1 MVHNNSLQAFNQ
13 LIESGDRDNLMVKVY
28 MFILKNP
35 CSTIYDIE
43 SGLKISRITTGA
55 RLAELQDLGVVKA
68 TLPKI
73 VGKRKVSAYFVQS
86 DPIKIDLNA
95 KLRRELKM
103 QKCVERLINQ
113 FGDLLPEEIYNNL
126 NTFYI
131 YGNDI

>member
-1 MVHNNSLQAFNQ
+1 
-13 LIESGDRDNLMVKVY
+13 MVKVY
-28 MFILKNP
+28 LFILKNP

-43 SGLKISRITTGA
+43 KGLKVSRITTGA
-55 RLAELQDLGVVKA
+55 RLADLQDLGVIKA
-68 TLPKI
+68 TLPK
-73 VGKRKVSAYFVQS
+73 VVDGRKVSSYFVQS
-86 DPIKIDLNA
+86 DPLKIDLNA

-131 YGNDI
+131 YGNDM

>member
-43 SGLKISRITTGA
+43 NGLKISRITTGA
-55 RLAELQDLGVVKA
+55 RLAELQDLGVVKT
-68 TLPKI
+68 TLPRI
-73 VGKRKVSAYFVQS
+73 VGKRKVSTYFVQS
-86 DPIKIDLNA
+86 DPLKIDLNA

>member
-1 MVHNNSLQAFNQ
+1 MVHSNSLQAFNQ

-35 CSTIYDIE
+35 CCTIYDIE
-43 SGLKISRITTGA
+43 KGLKISRITAGA
-55 RLAELQDLGVVKA
+55 RLSELQDLGVVKT

-73 VGKRKVSAYFVQS
+73 VGNRKVSTYFVQQT
-86 DPIKIDLNA
+86 PLKIDLNA